1 MQRNEGVT
9 QNTREKESRV
19 LKRWTEYANSV
30 GFSQNIWLA
39 SLLPEQRTYIIAAF
53 AAALRRREFS
63 RPDDKD
69 LAAATVQEAMAKL
82 GEMFRTNVGYNPT
95 HGGGS
100 NTLHPLLTRQFRGM
114 KNLDPGERQQKAL
127 PVLVYRELHKIASES
142 SLLIDSTIA
151 WLLTLAYFWC
161 MRSWEYSDVQGERRT
176 KLLCVRNFC
185 FFDQYNRDISSEYN
199 HLHLATTVAI
209 TFEFQKK
216 DVRYDTISH
225 QRSGDSL
232 GNCEMCPV
240 RAAQELI
247 LQLQQYR
254 IPPEKFADTPI
265 NYVE

>member
-1 MQRNEGVT
+1 M
-9 QNTREKESRV
+9 TRFLCAKKQTSKSIQLRPERIQGHYRLPQHCRCWNWAYRCSKRHYRCPWPSRHF
-19 LKRWTEYANSV
+19 RC
-30 GFSQNIWLA
+30 
-39 SLLPEQRTYIIAAF
+39 
-53 AAALRRREFS
+53 RRHFRCQTPS
-63 RPDDKD
+63 
-69 LAAATVQEAMAKL
+69 KL
-82 GEMFRTNVGYNPT
+82 QIVGYP
-95 HGGGS
+95 
-100 NTLHPLLTRQFRGM
+100 
-114 KNLDPGERQQKAL
+114 KAL